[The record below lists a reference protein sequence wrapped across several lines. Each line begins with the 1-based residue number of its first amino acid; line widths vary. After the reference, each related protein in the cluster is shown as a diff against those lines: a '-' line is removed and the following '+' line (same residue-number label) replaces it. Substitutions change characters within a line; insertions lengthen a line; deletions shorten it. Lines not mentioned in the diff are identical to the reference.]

1 MTSKTRTIVQTACI
15 ALTLSMTTATVFTM
29 SATPAFA
36 ERGGNGNGNG
46 NGRENGNGRGNNG
59 DHGNNKARNVERGSS
74 GNNGRGHLAR
84 ELRGLNAAH
93 ANANALANAS
103 PNSMPGKL
111 NVYKQAQEECADVI
125 AVQDQAYADYQR
137 LIGLTEE
144 EVATEFPDG
153 GYEDA
158 VTSAATE
165 YEVAREDAVEAQIA
179 ADQSLS
185 VLTGGRELSDAALAE
200 LWRLL
205 DL

>member
-1 MTSKTRTIVQTACI
+1 MNFKTRMIAKTACL
-15 ALTLSMTTATVFTM
+15 ALTLSMTTATVFTV

-36 ERGGNGNGNG
+36 EHGGNGNGNG
-46 NGRENGNGRGNNG
+46 RANRSNSDTRT
-59 DHGNNKARNVERGSS
+59 AERGSS
-74 GNNGRGHLAR
+74 GNNGRGRLAR

-111 NVYKQAQEECADVI
+111 NVYKMAQEGFAEAIVL
-125 AVQDQAYADYQR
+125 QDRAYADYQR

-144 EVATEFPDG
+144 EVVSEFPDG

-158 VTSAATE
+158 VMSAADD
-165 YEVAREDAVEAQIA
+165 YALAREDAVEAQIS
-179 ADQSLS
+179 ADESLS

-205 DL
+205 NL

>member
-1 MTSKTRTIVQTACI
+1 MIFNTRLIAKTACI

-29 SATPAFA
+29 SAEPAFA
-36 ERGGNGNGNG
+36 ERGGNGNGGG
-46 NGRENGNGRGNNG
+46 NKGERGNNRSA
-59 DHGNNKARNVERGSS
+59 NAERGAT

-111 NVYKQAQEECADVI
+111 NAYRQAQEGFAGVI
-125 AVQDQAYADYQR
+125 AIQDATYAEYQR

-144 EVATEFPDG
+144 EIEIEFPDG

-158 VTSAATE
+158 VTNAAIE
-165 YEVAREDAVEAQIA
+165 YETAQANAVEAQTT
-179 ADQSLS
+179 ADESLS

-205 DL
+205 NL

>member
-1 MTSKTRTIVQTACI
+1 MISNTRAIVKTACV
-15 ALTLSMTTATVFTM
+15 ALTLAMTTATVFTM
-29 SATPAFA
+29 SAAPAFA

-46 NGRENGNGRGNNG
+46 NGNGGGNNG
-59 DHGNNKARNVERGSS
+59 DRGNSEASTAERGSS

-84 ELRGLNAAH
+84 ELGGLNAAH
-93 ANANALANAS
+93 ANAKALANAS

-111 NVYKQAQEECADVI
+111 NVYKLAQESFAEVV
-125 AVQDQAYADYQR
+125 AVQDEAYAEYER

-144 EVATEFPDG
+144 EVAADFPDG

-158 VTSAATE
+158 VTNAATE
-165 YEVAREDAVEAQIA
+165 YSVAREDAVDAQIS
-179 ADQSLS
+179 ADESLS